1 MNITILCPTRKR
13 IWALERMLNSLHET
27 KTTEIDILLYIDND
41 DIESIEYAKTK
52 SIKYMTGPH
61 GQNNSQLF
69 NLLLP
74 MATTEIMMVA
84 NDDIIFT
91 QKGWDQ
97 IVINAFDSCPDKICI
112 VHGWNH
118 NREKTFGEHPFVH
131 RDMINVLG
139 YIHPP
144 YFVTDYGDHWMWELS
159 ERIGRNISID
169 VFIDHPHFRDGK
181 ANFDETYQERR
192 RLFAEQ
198 RPDRLYEVLAPIRD
212 ADVKKLQQYIDD
224 YKLNSTKPN

>member
-1 MNITILCPTRKR
+1 MEITILCPTRKR
-13 IWALERMLNSLHET
+13 TWALERMLTSLNAT
-27 KTTEIDILLYIDND
+27 KTTPIEVLLYIDD
-41 DIESIEYAKTK
+41 DDKESLDWAAPSGIRH
-52 SIKYMTGPH
+52 MTGPH

-74 MATTEIMMVA
+74 MAKTDIMMVA

-91 QKGWDQ
+91 EKGWDQ
-97 IVINAFDSCPDKICI
+97 KIIQAFESVPDRMCI

-144 YFVTDYGDHWMWELS
+144 YFITDYGDHWMWELS
-159 ERIGRNISID
+159 ERIG
-169 VFIDHPHFRDGK
+169 
-181 ANFDETYQERR
+181 
-192 RLFAEQ
+192 
-198 RPDRLYEVLAPIRD
+198 DRKSV
-212 ADVKKLQQYIDD
+212 V
-224 YKLNSTKPN
+224 